1 MYQTDPNETKE
12 EILQTD
18 QPLPRNLPL
27 LFWLLLAVPS
37 VGLLSGARLALLL
50 DADLGCCARLMD
62 ADLGCE
68 SRSTSEPSSD
78 LDRVSRPMYR
88 LLSPD
93 IGIGRLGENS
103 FFVGTN
109 SVCGK
114 PTSMKFIFL
123 FQNFEHDRMM
133 TTQPLNVLALP

>member
-27 LFWLLLAVPS
+27 FWLVLAVPS
-37 VGLLSGARLALLL
+37 VGLLSGARLSLLL

-78 LDRVSRPMYR
+78 LDRVSSPMYR

-123 FQNFEHDRMM
+123 F
-133 TTQPLNVLALP
+133 